1 MPTAGGEV
9 AMNEPARAAYLVHYA
24 GSVQGVGFRL
34 TACAIAR
41 DYPVTG
47 WVKNLPDGRVRLLAE
62 GEEADVVAFLD
73 RVRAHWGDAIE
84 DEERQRQ
91 EATGKYRGFQVVR

>member
-1 MPTAGGEV
+1 
-9 AMNEPARAAYLVHYA
+9 MNDPPRAAYLVHYA
-24 GSVQGVGFRL
+24 GSVQGVGFRQ

-41 DYPVTG
+41 QYPVTG

-62 GEEADVVAFLD
+62 GEEADVAAFLD

-84 DEERQRQ
+84 GEERQGQ